1 MEPLPSFQLRTTTLP
16 RWPADDFF
24 AYPQNGYSRAK
35 IPAKRGTR
43 HHRASPS
50 HTQNGVGAGS
60 TALSSS
66 GSTVGVSGRSTGGKP
81 AWRKILYEHQPFEDN
96 YVDPL
101 LFLNELRR
109 NSYITKY
116 NFLNL
121 VMDSVAIAQNISVVI
136 QFILM
141 CVHVMSGTIRAPT
154 LVFVDCVVFFLA
166 LLLCALPRTSG
177 KHSWRALLRHT
188 THQVVSLGPMLVLMS
203 PLLSHLTISFS
214 NDTIVALSI
223 LMMTVHVLMTDY
235 RYLNGYSADCK
246 QNFAVNYATFAVILM
261 VSRVPRG
268 FDGVALLSFGTI
280 CFSLSPIA
288 RHGIRLTSFS
298 SHLVFSGLLGLV
310 IILQLYFLPK
320 VFLIIYVSLITI
332 LCLWIPW
339 LFVRFHE
346 SWKVQINGPWDEAK
360 PTNSAAAAEWANS
373 GLLS

>member
-1 MEPLPSFQLRTTTLP
+1 MEAPYPSQLRGNKQS
-16 RWPADDFF
+16 RWITEDSSK
-24 AYPQNGYSRAK
+24 QNAYSRTKFSTKREAK
-35 IPAKRGTR
+35 N
-43 HHRASPS
+43 HRASPS
-50 HTQNGVGAGS
+50 HGQNGMASGGS
-60 TALSSS
+60 ALSSS
-66 GSTVGVSGRSTGGKP
+66 GSSLGISGRSIGGKP
-81 AWRKILYEHQPFEDN
+81 VWRKILYEDQPFEDN
-96 YVDPL
+96 YVDPQ

-116 NFLNL
+116 NFLDL
-121 VMDSVAIAQNISVVI
+121 MMDSVAIAQNISVVI

-141 CVHVMSGTIRAPT
+141 WAHVMLGRIRAPT
-154 LVFVDCVVFFLA
+154 LLFLDCVLFFLA
-166 LLLCALPRTSG
+166 LLLCAVKRTSG

-188 THQVVSLGPMLVLMS
+188 THQVVSLGPMLLLMS

-235 RYLNGYSADCK
+235 RYLNGYSLDCN

-261 VSRVPRG
+261 VSRIPRG

-288 RHGIRLTSFS
+288 RHGIRVSSFFC
-298 SHLVFSGLLGLV
+298 HMVFSGVLGLV
-310 IILQLYFLPK
+310 IILQLCFLPK
-320 VFLIIYVSLITI
+320 VFLLIYVLLITV
-332 LCLWIPW
+332 LCLCIPW
-339 LFVRFHE
+339 FFVRFHE

-360 PTNSAAAAEWANS
+360 PTNSAAAAEWANT